1 MLTFRRLWSVAE
13 LKNRPY
19 KNRLIIKLKNKMEK
33 QTKTPQL
40 PQNDVMVSADIKKEC
55 ELMYLQIK
63 NAENRLKELREICE
77 HEDTDIGNYSYRIGV
92 VEQAE
97 ICNSCGIVIRRL

>member
-1 MLTFRRLWSVAE
+1 
-13 LKNRPY
+13 
-19 KNRLIIKLKNKMEK
+19 MEK
-33 QTKTPQL
+33 QAKTQQL
-40 PQNDVMVSADIKKEC
+40 PQNAVMVSADIKKEC

-97 ICNSCGIVIRRL
+97 ICNSCGIVIRDCSINHNALPLGAVGAK

>member
-1 MLTFRRLWSVAE
+1 MNTNKSQAE
-13 LKNRPY
+13 
-19 KNRLIIKLKNKMEK
+19 
-33 QTKTPQL
+33 QL
-40 PQNDVMVSADIKKEC
+40 PQDAVMVSADIKKEC

>member
-1 MLTFRRLWSVAE
+1 M
-13 LKNRPY
+13 N
-19 KNRLIIKLKNKMEK
+19 KNKSQAE
-33 QTKTPQL
+33 QL
-40 PQNDVMVSADIKKEC
+40 PQDAVMVSADIKKEC
-55 ELMYLQIK
+55 EIMYLQLK

-97 ICNSCGIVIRRL
+97 ICNSCGFVIRRLEH

>member
-1 MLTFRRLWSVAE
+1 MTDIS
-13 LKNRPY
+13 KNTEMQQSC
-19 KNRLIIKLKNKMEK
+19 I
-33 QTKTPQL
+33 TA
-40 PQNDVMVSADIKKEC
+40 VMVSADIKKEC
-55 ELMYLQIK
+55 ELMYSQIK